1 MTGPTANSVWRRDV
15 VGWSLYDFA
24 NTIYSMNIVSLYLKR
39 YIVEDLNYDDRYFDI
54 PFATSMAI
62 AALLLPALGALSD
75 HSTKKKLF
83 VLLFTITCCIA
94 VGAMAI
100 VPASLV
106 FVTLVMF
113 MIAQFCYEASMPFYN
128 ALLYSV
134 SEGKQARYVSG
145 IGVSFGY
152 VGSILGMLLV
162 LPFVT
167 GSMFGLELGIA
178 GWGKVGSFV
187 PTALLFLLFTVPLM
201 LWVHESPRHLK
212 KKISFAGAYRD
223 VWDGLRQT
231 RKYPGV
237 LRFLI
242 ADYFIEDAVT
252 TVILNIGLYS
262 SVVLGLQDTQITTFL
277 IISTASAVVSAF
289 VIGKIAAR
297 WSLKSLMII
306 DVIGWIVALVAFVV
320 IDSMT
325 VVWILG
331 SVVGILLGGLW
342 TTSRPL
348 LAELVPREEL
358 GRFFGLF
365 SLSGRAAAVIGP
377 LVWTAIVYL
386 FQPTRPLGEWAM
398 SAFEIESANAAHLP
412 YKAGVLGLAVL
423 MLAGLIIFRKVPHT
437 LSRQHD

>member
-1 MTGPTANSVWRRDV
+1 VTGAKSTTVWRRDV

-39 YIVEDLNYDDRYFDI
+39 YLVEDLKYDDRYFDI
-54 PFATSMAI
+54 PFAISMAI

-106 FVTLVMF
+106 FVTLVLF
-113 MIAQFCYEASMPFYN
+113 MIAQFCYEAAMPFYN

-152 VGSILGMLLV
+152 IGSILGMLLV

-187 PTALLFLLFTVPLM
+187 PTAILFFLFSVPLL
-201 LWVHESPRHLK
+201 LWVHESPLHLK
-212 KKISFAGAYRD
+212 KKASFAGAYRD
-223 VWDGLRQT
+223 VWDGIRQT
-231 RKYPGV
+231 HKYPGV
-237 LRFLI
+237 LRFLV

-252 TVILNIGLYS
+252 TVILNIGLYCS
-262 SVVLGLQDTQITTFL
+262 IVLSLSETQITTFL
-277 IISTASAVVSAF
+277 IISTASAVVGAF
-289 VIGKIAAR
+289 IIGKIAEH
-297 WSLKSLMII
+297 WSLKNLMIV
-306 DVIGWIVALVAFVV
+306 DVIAWIVALVAFVV
-320 IDSMT
+320 TDSMT

-377 LVWTAIVYL
+377 LVWTTIIYL
-386 FQPTRPLGEWAM
+386 FQPSRPLGAWAM
-398 SAFEIESANAAHLP
+398 SAFEIESVNAAHLP
-412 YKAGVLGLAVL
+412 YKAGVLGLAAL
-423 MLAGLIIFRKVPHT
+423 MLIGLIIFRKVPHT
-437 LSRQHD
+437 LSQPHD